1 MEIWKEFGNSDKKLE
16 TSGKKFGNQE
26 KNENL
31 EKLWVFGEKIWKFDE
46 KLLKFRKGFEIWR
59 KMEV

>member
-1 MEIWKEFGNSDKKLE
+1 MEIWKEFGNSEKKNLKLQE
-16 TSGKKFGNQE
+16 KFRNQE

-31 EKLWVFGEKIWKFDE
+31 EKLWKFWKFDE
-46 KLLKFRKGFEIWR
+46 KLLKFRKGFEIWK